1 MLIKVCGITN
11 SDDARYAIDAGV
23 DWIGLNLVAGP
34 RRIDPAIVEMILSK
48 LDDPSC
54 GVVLVRLD
62 GGMVPNHVLTM
73 LREHGVGRLQLYGDP
88 IPDTVHRL
96 AEEGFESIVV
106 QPVGEEAS
114 FASLDALLTTC
125 GENQPDYVL
134 LDAPAGERLGGTG
147 CRGDWDAIA
156 RARAAGRYENWPPV
170 LLAGGLTPDNVAEA
184 IVKLSPAGVDVSSG
198 VESTPGRKCRDKID
212 AFVAAVR
219 ACRPDR
225 P

>member
-34 RRIDPAIVEMILSK
+34 RRIDPATVESILSE

-54 GVVLVRLD
+54 GVALVRLEE
-62 GGMVPNHVLTM
+62 GLVPNHLLTM
-73 LREHGVGRLQLYGDP
+73 LRKHGARRVQLYGHP
-88 IPDTVHRL
+88 IPEAVHRL

-106 QPVGEEAS
+106 QHVGDEAS
-114 FASLDALLTTC
+114 LASLDALLTTC
-125 GENQPDYVL
+125 GDCRPDYVL
-134 LDAPAGERLGGTG
+134 FDAPAGERLGGTG

-156 RARAAGRYENWPPV
+156 GARAAGRYENWPSV
-170 LLAGGLTPDNVAEA
+170 LLAGGLAPANVAQA
-184 IVKLSPAGVDVSSG
+184 ITRLRPAGVDVSSG
-198 VESTPGRKCRDKID
+198 VESAPGQKCPDKID

-219 ACRPDR
+219 ACP